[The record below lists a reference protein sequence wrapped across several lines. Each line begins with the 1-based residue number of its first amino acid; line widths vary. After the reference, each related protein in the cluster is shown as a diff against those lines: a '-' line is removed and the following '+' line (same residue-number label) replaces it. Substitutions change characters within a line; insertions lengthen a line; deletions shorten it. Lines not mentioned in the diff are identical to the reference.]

1 MNDSHAR
8 LLAAIAADDV
18 AEVERIAGS
27 GIDLNLPCEQGATAL
42 FPAILRGN
50 AEVVRVLLDHGADP
64 NFVASKEAWEI
75 YGPKPLD
82 TALASR
88 AVVDWDT
95 YDPIV
100 GLLQAVGAT
109 DCDGHQV
116 PSGEAARE
124 RALQI
129 ADPSPP
135 PPVELVSRR
144 GCWLIIG
151 LVVVIAVGGM
161 VGLGFLVREA
171 RRAAQTMASYSPL
184 AQVAMALHNYH
195 DTHGQFPPAYLV
207 NESGKPIHSWRV
219 LILPFVEEH
228 RLYESYDFSEPWDGP
243 NNSKLAD
250 RMPRT
255 FRSHSEP
262 PSTTHTNVVLITGPG
277 TAFPGTVSTRLS
289 DITDG
294 TQNTILVSETADSTI
309 PWLAPRDIE
318 VIDDIVPL
326 GHTGDPDRPGISAV
340 HWRHPL
346 VVFADRI
353 SGYRVSNQI
362 PPEAL
367 RALTT
372 IAGGEPISRD
382 ELIQQG
388 YLGTR
393 TDDLR

>member
-1 MNDSHAR
+1 MNDSHAM

-18 AEVERIAGS
+18 AEVERIAAS
-27 GIDLNLPCEQGATAL
+27 DIDLNLPCDHGATAL

-50 AEVVRVLLDHGADP
+50 TDLVRVLLNHGADP
-64 NFVASKEAWEI
+64 NFVTPKESWEI
-75 YGPKPLD
+75 YAPKPLD
-82 TALASR
+82 TALAAR

-100 GLLQAVGAT
+100 SLLQAAGAT

-116 PSGEAARE
+116 PSGEAARD

-135 PPVELVSRR
+135 PPVKLVSRR
-144 GCWLIIG
+144 GCRLMIG
-151 LVVVIAVGGM
+151 LVAVLAVGGM

-171 RRAAQTMASYSPL
+171 RRAGQTMASYTPL
-184 AQVAMALHNYH
+184 SQVALALQNYH
-195 DTHGQFPPAYLV
+195 DTHGQFPPAYLTDDT
-207 NESGKPIHSWRV
+207 GKPIHSWRV

-228 RLYESYDFSEPWDGP
+228 SLYESYDFSEPWDGP

-255 FRSHSEP
+255 FRSASEP

-277 TAFPGTVSTRLS
+277 TAFPGAESTRMS

-294 TQNTILVSETADSTI
+294 TQNTILLSETADSDI

-318 VIDDIVPL
+318 VIGDIVPL

-353 SGYRVSNQI
+353 GGYRVSDQI

-367 RALTT
+367 RGMTT

-388 YLGTR
+388 YLSTR
-393 TDDLR
+393 TDELR